1 MLARNMPFIRQDVK
15 RMYASIALL
24 ENATELHQGIHA
36 MYGAVISRSRV
47 SDKLAGS
54 DPAAN

>member
-1 MLARNMPFIRQDVK
+1 MLARNVPFIRQDVK

-24 ENATELHQGIHA
+24 ESATELHHGIHA
-36 MYGAVISRSRV
+36 MYGAAIGRSREN
-47 SDKLAGS
+47 DKLAGS